1 VHGTLVYANNQALE
15 RNEVSQYSMI
25 FEVGGVVLG
34 SFRLKC
40 NDGKG
45 NALDVGMGTYRMR
58 HNMDAC
64 S

>member
-1 VHGTLVYANNQALE
+1 
-15 RNEVSQYSMI
+15 MI

-34 SFRLKC
+34 SFRLKS